1 MIEKTIKILLI
12 EDNMGD
18 YRLIEEMLKE
28 IKDFIPEVKHAD
40 RLVSGI
46 DLIGRTE
53 NDIILTDLT
62 LPDSCGIHTFYQV
75 LSHAKG
81 TPIIILTG
89 FDDVNM
95 AIKALREGAQDY
107 LIKEKL
113 NSDLLKR
120 SICYAIERYKVQEKY
135 RTLSLIDELTGL
147 FNRRGFLTFAEQ
159 QLSLHARM
167 NKSLYL
173 LYSDLDS
180 MKWINDTYGH
190 KEGDFALIIAAEILK
205 KTFRASDVVARIGGD
220 EFAVVFSPTDS
231 DENHVKAI
239 ISRLRQNLYAYNR
252 NMIHGYSLSLSLG
265 VVCQNPKLPYNLN
278 ELIRQADDLMY
289 NEKRDKRA
297 LSPSGRRI
305 ERREG

>member
-18 YRLIEEMLKE
+18 YRLIEDMLKE
-28 IKDFIPEVKHAD
+28 IEDFIPELAHAD
-40 RLVSGI
+40 RLTSGLDSI
-46 DLIGRTE
+46 AKNGK
-53 NDIILTDLT
+53 DIIITDLS
-62 LPDSCGIHTFYQV
+62 LPDSSGIHTFYQV

-81 TPIIILTG
+81 IPIIILTG

-113 NSDLLKR
+113 NSYMLKR
-120 SICYAIERYKVQEKY
+120 AICYAIERHKIIEKY
-135 RTLSLIDELTGL
+135 RSLSLIDDLTGL
-147 FNRRGFLTFAEQ
+147 YNRRGFLKFAEQ

-173 LYSDLDS
+173 LYADLDY

-190 KEGDFALIIAAEILK
+190 KEGDFALVKAAEILK
-205 KTFRASDVVARIGGD
+205 RTFRASDIIARIGGD
-220 EFAVVFSPTDS
+220 EFAVVLSPTDS
-231 DENHVKAI
+231 DENHIEAI
-239 ISRLRQNLYAYNR
+239 ISRLRQNFYAYNR
-252 NMIHGYSLSLSLG
+252 NMIHDYNLAFSLG
-265 VVCQNPKLPYNLN
+265 VVCQNPRLPYNLA
-278 ELIRQADDLMY
+278 ELMRQADDLMY

-297 LSPSGRRI
+297 FSLDGRRI